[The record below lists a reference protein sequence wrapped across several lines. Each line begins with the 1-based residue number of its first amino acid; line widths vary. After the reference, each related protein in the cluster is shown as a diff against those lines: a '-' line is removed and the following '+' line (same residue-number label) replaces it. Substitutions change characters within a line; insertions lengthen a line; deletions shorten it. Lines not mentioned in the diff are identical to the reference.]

1 MSETYIE
8 IMLQSLRKKCE
19 VLDEIIKLNEQQRQ
33 ILEDAESSV
42 EDFDRIVEDKAA
54 RIEQLE
60 QLDSGFEKLYERTRE
75 ELQAGGDTY
84 ASQIRSMQEYIRR
97 VTDKSVEAQAQE
109 ARNKDLMTQKFSRVK
124 KQARQ
129 LRANSRATAS
139 YHQSMS
145 RTAVVDPQFMDNKK

>member
-19 VLDEIIKLNEQQRQ
+19 VLDEIIRLNEQQRQ
-33 ILEDAESSV
+33 ILEDAEGSV
-42 EDFDRIVEDKAA
+42 EDFDRTVEDKAA

-60 QLDSGFEKLYERTRE
+60 QLDSGFEKLYERTKE

-84 ASQIRSMQEYIRR
+84 ASQIRSMQEYIRK

>member
-19 VLDEIIKLNEQQRQ
+19 VLDEIIRLNEQQRQ

-42 EDFDRIVEDKAA
+42 EDFDRTVEDKAA

-60 QLDSGFEKLYERTRE
+60 QLDSGFEKLYERTKE

-145 RTAVVDPQFMDNKK
+145 RTAVIDPQFMDNKK

>member
-1 MSETYIE
+1 MSEAYID

-19 VLDEIIKLNEQQRQ
+19 VLEQIIKLNEQQRQ
-33 ILEDAESSV
+33 ILEDAESDV
-42 EDFDRIVEDKAA
+42 GDFDRTVEDKAA
-54 RIEQLE
+54 LIEQLE
-60 QLDSGFEKLYERTRE
+60 QLDSGFEKLYERTKE

-84 ASQIRSMQEYIRR
+84 AVQIRSMQDYIRK

-124 KQARQ
+124 RQARQ
-129 LRANSRATAS
+129 LRANSRATSS

>member
-8 IMLQSLRKKCE
+8 IMIQSLRKKCE
-19 VLDEIIKLNEQQRQ
+19 VLDEIIKQNEKQREA
-33 ILEDAESSV
+33 LEDPSGDVETFDATVEKKAELI
-42 EDFDRIVEDKAA
+42 R
-54 RIEQLE
+54 QLE
-60 QLDSGFEKLYERTRE
+60 QLDSGFEKLYERTKE

-84 ASQIRSMQEYIRR
+84 YAQVRTMQEYIRK
-97 VTDKSVEAQAQE
+97 VTDRSVEAQAQE
-109 ARNKDLMTQKFSRVK
+109 ARNKDLMTQKSSRVK

>member
-19 VLDEIIKLNEQQRQ
+19 VLDEIIRLNEQQRQ

-42 EDFDRIVEDKAA
+42 EDFDRTVEDKAA

-60 QLDSGFEKLYERTRE
+60 QLDSGFEKLYERTKE

-129 LRANSRATAS
+129 LRTNSRATAS

-145 RTAVVDPQFMDNKK
+145 RTAVIDPQFMDNKK

>member
-42 EDFDRIVEDKAA
+42 EDFDRTVEDKAA

-60 QLDSGFEKLYERTRE
+60 QLDSGFEKLYERTKE

-84 ASQIRSMQEYIRR
+84 AVQIRSMQEYIRR

-145 RTAVVDPQFMDNKK
+145 RTAVIDPQFMDNKK

>member
-19 VLDEIIKLNEQQRQ
+19 VLDEIIRLNEQQRQ

-42 EDFDRIVEDKAA
+42 EDFDRTVEDKAA

-60 QLDSGFEKLYERTRE
+60 QLDSGFEKLYERTKE

-84 ASQIRSMQEYIRR
+84 ASQIRSMQEYIRK

-145 RTAVVDPQFMDNKK
+145 RTAVIDPQFMDNKK